1 MEVTIAEY
9 HVQLKLTPILRDFFL
24 PILVAI
30 LLPWQR
36 SLDTCNQKYFLQ
48 IGRPRK
54 PPIISNHILVI
65 CRRNAF
71 MEILVSKLVAIVTP
85 LCPFCTGVS
94 QMYSLIAQTISQNQ
108 TLYLCVAHN

>member
-1 MEVTIAEY
+1 
-9 HVQLKLTPILRDFFL
+9 
-24 PILVAI
+24 
-30 LLPWQR
+30 
-36 SLDTCNQKYFLQ
+36 
-48 IGRPRK
+48 
-54 PPIISNHILVI
+54 
-65 CRRNAF
+65 